1 MWFSTHLPPNLRR
14 LRALVLAVAWA
25 VLIIG
30 FFAMPERIAGPGPPV
45 AWLVLGGLVMV
56 LFAGVIALAAV
67 SLRRWSDAAAHLP
80 EVAAGYP
87 GGPYNVVRHPYE
99 FGVIGV
105 LAGWALV
112 TGSLFVLMGVIGLAF
127 LEDLRIR
134 IEERWLAARHASFAA
149 YMQRTRRLVPGLY

>member
-30 FFAMPERIAGPGPPV
+30 FFAMPERFSGPEPPV
-45 AWLVLGGLVMV
+45 GWLVLGGVVMA
-56 LFAGVIALAAV
+56 LSAGVIALAAV
-67 SLRRWSDAAAHLP
+67 SLRRWSEAAARLP

-87 GGPYNVVRHPYE
+87 GGPFNVVRHPYE
-99 FGVIGV
+99 LGVIGV

-112 TGSLFVLMGVIGLAF
+112 TGSPFVLVGVIGLCV

-134 IEERWLAARHASFAA
+134 IEERWLAARHAAFAA